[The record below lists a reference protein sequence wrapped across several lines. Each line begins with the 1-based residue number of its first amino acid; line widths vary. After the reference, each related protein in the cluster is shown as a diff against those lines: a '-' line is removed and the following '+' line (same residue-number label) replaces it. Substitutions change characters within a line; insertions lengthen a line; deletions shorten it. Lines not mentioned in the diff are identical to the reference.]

1 VCTQVAQVVR
11 LVQAAMAYNGS
22 HFYHCKMLT
31 PVLASTAG
39 FVAARR
45 PYGVAD
51 RKSIAPA
58 RAAGRG
64 QHRGAAAAERRAV
77 LQRRAVPRHPC
88 GAGGLRGRL
97 LGSIRRVAAGAH
109 RVRRLEVAVRCGGC
123 GGPGGCTHNVSGW
136 HRTEYLDRAVCLC
149 IAESAVHHLCC
160 KALDLLLSQ
169 SCCVRS
175 LQCLAWSCTCS

>member
-1 VCTQVAQVVR
+1 MCTQVAQVVR

-123 GGPGGCTHNVSGW
+123 GGPGGCTHNVSGAG
-136 HRTEYLDRAVCLC
+136 LAVESELLC
-149 IAESAVHHLCC
+149 EIASVPCMVVH
-160 KALDLLLSQ
+160 LLLACRVCS
-169 SCCVRS
+169 SVRS
-175 LQCLAWSCTCS
+175 GASALPLLQF